1 MNLTAHQPVYL
12 PWLGL
17 FHKIH
22 LTDFFCYFDI
32 AQYQHK
38 DFNNRNLIKT
48 DKGPIWL
55 SVPVQ
60 SKNHFEK
67 KIKDIKIINNGWNK
81 KHFKSILYAYKNA
94 KFFDD
99 YIIGIEE
106 ILIKKKFKYL
116 SDLNLE
122 FIKFGIDILN
132 IKTKII
138 KASDYNFEGKKS
150 ALVLDMC
157 LKLNANKYLFGA
169 QGKNY
174 ADNNQFILNKV
185 KPYYQKYN
193 HPIYSQ
199 LHGDFLNNMSFID
212 LIFNEGP
219 RARQILLSNNIN
231 ELK

>member
-1 MNLTAHQPVYL
+1 MNQ
-12 PWLGL
+12 
-17 FHKIH
+17 KII
-22 LTDFFCYFDI
+22 L
-32 AQYQHK
+32 K
-38 DFNNRNLIKT
+38 
-48 DKGPIWL
+48 
-55 SVPVQ
+55 
-60 SKNHFEK
+60 K

-106 ILIKKKFKYL
+106 ILIKKEFKYL

-185 KPYYQKYN
+185 EPYYQKYN

>member
-22 LTDFFCYFDI
+22 ITDLFCYFDI

-55 SVPVQ
+55 SVPVE

-81 KHFKSILYAYKNA
+81 KHFKSISYAYKKA
-94 KFFDD
+94 KFFDN
-99 YIIGIEE
+99 YINKIEE
-106 ILIKKKFKYL
+106 ILIKKNYEYL

-122 FIKFGIDILN
+122 FIKFGIDVFN
-132 IKTKII
+132 IKTEII
-138 KASDYNFEGKKS
+138 KASDHNFEGKKS
-150 ALVLDMC
+150 SLVLDMC
-157 LKLNANKYLFGA
+157 IKLGANKYFFGA

-174 ADNNQFILNKV
+174 ADHDKFILNKV
-185 KPYYQKYN
+185 EPYYQEYN
-193 HPIYSQ
+193 HPTYSQ
-199 LHGDFLNNMSFID
+199 LYGNFLKNMSFID

-219 RARQILLSNNIN
+219 GAAKILLSNNIN
-231 ELK
+231 KLN